1 MTQDHIDDVIASADG
16 DDWNEAIPQGWTLL
30 VVVTEPKF
38 FSLYGSSKLVYGDV
52 FSLSG
57 FPLPDE
63 WAV

>member
-1 MTQDHIDDVIASADG
+1 MTSLPRLTEMTGMRLSLSDG
-16 DDWNEAIPQGWTLL
+16 HYLS
-30 VVVTEPKF
+30 VVTEPKF

-63 WAV
+63 WPV

>member
-1 MTQDHIDDVIASADG
+1 MTSLPRLTEMTGMRLSLKDG
-16 DDWNEAIPQGWTLL
+16 HYLS
-30 VVVTEPKF
+30 VVTEPKS

-57 FPLPDE
+57 FLLPDE